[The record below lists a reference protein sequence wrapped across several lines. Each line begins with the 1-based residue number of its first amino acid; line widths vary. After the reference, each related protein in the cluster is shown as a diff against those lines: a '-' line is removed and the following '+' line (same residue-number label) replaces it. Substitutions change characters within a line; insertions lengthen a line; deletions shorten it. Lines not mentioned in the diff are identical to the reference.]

1 MGRTLVVADVH
12 GGFKALKQ
20 VLKRSKFDYEI
31 DTLICLGDISDGWP
45 DTPQVIDELLKMEN
59 LIVIIGNHDQ
69 FLIDWF
75 KLGSTPDIWTEQ
87 GGRATLRA
95 YLKDP
100 TKIIDHR
107 NFFDTAFYYYI
118 DDKNRLFVHGGLLKD
133 VDIKDHTKG
142 DLMWDRT
149 LVTRCFSSKDFK
161 GDDRYK
167 EIYVG
172 HTSTMYLGYDTP
184 LIRGNV
190 IALDQ
195 GGGFEGKLSLIDA
208 NTKEF
213 WQSDKVS
220 SLYPESHGKN

>member
-1 MGRTLVVADVH
+1 MSRTLVVGDIH
-12 GGFKALKQ
+12 NGYRALKQ
-20 VLKRSKFDYEI
+20 VLERSKFDYDN
-31 DTLICLGDISDGWP
+31 DTLISLGDIVDGWG
-45 DTPQVIDELLKMEN
+45 DAPQVIDELLKVKN
-59 LIVIIGNHDQ
+59 LIDYFQ
-69 FLIDWF
+69 
-75 KLGSTPDIWTEQ
+75 LGTTPPIWTEQ
-87 GGRATLRA
+87 GGWATLRA

-107 NFFDTAFYYYI
+107 NFFDKAVYYYI
-118 DDKNRLFVHGGLLKD
+118 DDQNRLFVHGGLLKD
-133 VDIKDHTKG
+133 VNIKDHTKG

-190 IALDQ
+190 ICLDQ
-195 GGGFEGKLSLIDA
+195 GAATEMENCQLWTLKQKSFGNL
-208 NTKEF
+208 T
-213 WQSDKVS
+213 
-220 SLYPESHGKN
+220 P